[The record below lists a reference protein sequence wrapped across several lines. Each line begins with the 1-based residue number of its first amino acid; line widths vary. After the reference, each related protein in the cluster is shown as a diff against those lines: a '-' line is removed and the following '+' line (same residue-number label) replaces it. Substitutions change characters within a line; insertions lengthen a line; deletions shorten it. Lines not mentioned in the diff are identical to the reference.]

1 MKIIKISVIVSI
13 IIVIFSP
20 FFILAQE
27 GDEIN
32 EEEDIEEKKDPK
44 IITADVDENNF
55 TGTYKI
61 GTVQSMSGDL
71 SYQGKSMVE
80 AIALYFDLINEKGG
94 IGKNKIEVIAYDDGS
109 NPSIT
114 LEKTKKLVEE
124 DYVQAI
130 IGSTSVSTAL
140 AVIDYINRSDIT
152 YVHFGGGSV
161 SLMEQAGENV
171 FFLQPTVTMEAMVMT
186 EFAYNSLYG
195 RSLMVIYQDD
205 EFGYRSRNATRV
217 YSENNYM
224 YVVDEVKVNED
235 NIPYQKILSDAL
247 NLSPEVILMY
257 TYMSEA
263 NKILTHLRNHNIE
276 IPVVLPSF
284 NLDYVTIGTIGKE
297 NWNSTYSGKW
307 LKSSKEEVVQD
318 FITLFRERKLIY
330 PNYFHS
336 IGWALC
342 DIIAEGKRQTVNIYE
357 KLYDNIK
364 LIYSWDEGISS
375 RISFDN
381 PYNVGIDSMY
391 FVGFKDGN
399 FFDYS
404 SFITPQ
410 LTSFYTKKGI
420 LGVVVNDNP
429 TDKNDEYILDPKYKD
444 FVSKTFELINKLN
457 EEKTGVDNI
466 SKENEETTN
475 TTNDNKEYD
484 SSFYSPISGD
494 DLEEDKDSTNDDN
507 KEEKSENLV
516 YKTYD
521 ENTLFGKWESTI
533 IGSKLKE
540 SKYDGK
546 IVLSFKED
554 NRYYMTVK
562 KDKKTNEYNGYWE
575 IVKNDENEKMLLLD
589 QFIPE
594 ANLTKSYFI
603 ITNSGKLLKLI
614 LSEAEDI
621 PSLKNYKKRP
631 TSSSDYFSQT
641 ITFSKKS

>member
-1 MKIIKISVIVSI
+1 MKIIKISVIISLI
-13 IIVIFSP
+13 ILIFSP
-20 FFILAQE
+20 LFILAQE
-27 GDEIN
+27 EN
-32 EEEDIEEKKDPK
+32 ETNEGVVEKKDTK
-44 IITADVDENNF
+44 IITADVDENDF
-55 TGTYKI
+55 IGTFKI

-71 SYQGKSMVE
+71 SYQGKSIVE
-80 AIALYFDLINEKGG
+80 AIALYFDLLNEKGG
-94 IGKNKIEVIAYDDGS
+94 IGNNKIEVIAYDDGG

-140 AVIDYINRSDIT
+140 SVIDYINRSGIT

-161 SLMEQAGENV
+161 TLMEKANENV

-186 EFAYNSLYG
+186 EFAYNNLYG
-195 RSLMVIYQDD
+195 RSLMVIYQED

-217 YSENNYM
+217 YAESNYM
-224 YVVDEVKVNED
+224 YVTSETKVSED

-247 NLSPEVILMY
+247 NLSPEAILMY

-263 NKILTHLRNHNIE
+263 NKILTYLRNHNVE
-276 IPVVLPSF
+276 TPVVLPSF

-297 NWNSTYSGKW
+297 NWNNTYSGRW
-307 LKSSKEEVVQD
+307 LKSSKDEVVQD

-342 DIIAEGKRQTVNIYE
+342 DVIAEGKRQAVNVYE
-357 KLYDNIK
+357 KLYDKIK

-375 RISFDN
+375 RLSFDN

-391 FVGFKDGN
+391 FVGFKDGK

-410 LTSFYTKKGI
+410 LASFYTKRGI

-429 TDKNDEYILDPKYKD
+429 INKDDEYILDPKYKD
-444 FVSKTFELINKLN
+444 FVSETYELLNKLN
-457 EEKTGVDNI
+457 EEKTGVDNTTN
-466 SKENEETTN
+466 ENN
-475 TTNDNKEYD
+475 TTNEKKEYD
-484 SSFYSPISGD
+484 NSFYSPISGD
-494 DLEEDKDSTNDDN
+494 DLEEDNNTNNNDNDN
-507 KEEKSENLV
+507 KKESETTNTV
-516 YKTYD
+516 YTSYD
-521 ENTLFGKWESTI
+521 ENMLFGKWESTI
-533 IGSKLKE
+533 IGSNLKV
-540 SKYDGK
+540 KYGDK
-546 IVLSFKED
+546 ITLSFKEN
-554 NRYYMTVK
+554 NRYFMTIK

-575 IVKNDENEKMLLLD
+575 IIKNDEYEKMLLLD

-594 ANLTKSYFI
+594 ANLTKAYYI

-614 LSEAEDI
+614 ISEEDDI
-621 PSLKNYKKRP
+621 PSLKNYEKRP
-631 TSSSDYFSQT
+631 TKSSEYFSQT
-641 ITFSKKS
+641 LTFAKKSYN